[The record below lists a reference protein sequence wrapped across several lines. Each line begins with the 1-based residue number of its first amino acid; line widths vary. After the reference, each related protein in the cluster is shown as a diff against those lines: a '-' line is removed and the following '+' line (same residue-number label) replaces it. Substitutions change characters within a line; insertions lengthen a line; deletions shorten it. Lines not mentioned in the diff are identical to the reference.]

1 MKETV
6 LITGGTGLV
15 GQALTSLLLERGYQV
30 TIFTRG
36 KKRSDQRGLT
46 YAQWDPA
53 RKTLDITALQAADYI
68 IHLAGANVA
77 DSRWTAKRKQEIV
90 DSRVES
96 ANLLFDQLRQHPNK
110 VKKVISASATGWYG
124 EYTGKIFTENDPAAD
139 DFLGITCKAWENSV
153 RQMES
158 LGKTVIILRTGI
170 VLSLNGGAIREFRKP
185 ARFGFATV
193 MGNGEQFVSWIHLQD
208 LVRLYHNALLN
219 DQLHGV
225 YNAVAPRPV
234 TNLQLVQSLARAM
247 KGNSF
252 ITVHVPAFALKL
264 ALGEMSTEV
273 LKSVK
278 VSSEKIQQT
287 GFVFSYPDVDSAV
300 EQLVT
305 HP

>member
-15 GQALTSLLLERGYQV
+15 GRALTTLLLERGYQV
-30 TIFTRG
+30 TVFTRS
-36 KKRSDQRGLT
+36 KKTSQQAGLR

-53 RKTLDITALQAADYI
+53 RKKLDITALQSADHI

-77 DSRWTAKRKQEIV
+77 DRRWTAGRKQEIA
-90 DSRVES
+90 DSRTGT
-96 ANLLFDQLRQHPNK
+96 ADLLFESLRDHPNK
-110 VKKVISASATGWYG
+110 VKKVISASATGYYG
-124 EYTGKIFTENDPAAD
+124 EYTGKLFTETDPPAH
-139 DFLGITCKAWENSV
+139 DFLGVTCKAWEDSV

-158 LGKTVIILRTGI
+158 LGKSVLILRSGI
-170 VLSLNGGAIREFRKP
+170 VLSLEGGALREFRKP
-185 ARFGFATV
+185 ARFGFATI

-208 LVRLYHNALLN
+208 LVRLYYTALLN

-225 YNAVAPRPV
+225 YNAVAPHPV

-247 KGNSF
+247 KGRSF

-300 EQLVT
+300 EQLVSNS
-305 HP
+305 